1 MSARSIGFGDM
12 SKDAEFKAKSAI
24 EKLFSPEFRNR
35 LDSIITFHSLTIE
48 IMEMIVDKF
57 INEVNEQ
64 LSNRRVVLSITQETR
79 HWLAKKGYD
88 QTYGAR
94 PLSRLIQVEIKDKL
108 ADEILFGRLSKGGS
122 VTVDIKDNQ
131 PVFSY

>member
-1 MSARSIGFGDM
+1 
-12 SKDAEFKAKSAI
+12 
-24 EKLFSPEFRNR
+24 
-35 LDSIITFHSLTIE
+35 
-48 IMEMIVDKF
+48 MEMIVDKF
-57 INEVNEQ
+57 IREVNEQ

-79 HWLAKKGYD
+79 HWLAKKGHD
-88 QTYGAR
+88 PTYGAR
-94 PLSRLIQVEIKDKL
+94 PLSRLIQMEIKDKL